1 MNILLVG
8 HPNVGKSVIFS
19 QLTGVR
25 VLASNYPGST
35 VAFTEGCTRLGNS
48 VARVVDAPGTY
59 SLSSPSSAAEEV
71 VIRML
76 DDADLVVNVVDAT
89 GLERNLHLTL
99 ALLDSGK
106 PTVVALNMWDEA
118 AHKGIT
124 IDVEKLEEELG
135 VPVIPTVANAGEG
148 LKALKECLQN
158 AELSPRAARA
168 ASAERWVTI
177 GRITERVQSLEH
189 RHHTFLEWLG
199 DCSVRMSTGLPIAII
214 VLAASFFGIRLIG
227 EGAQGYL
234 LEPVFEQA
242 WRPVTERIS
251 QGLNQTGFAH
261 QLLIGKLVS
270 GRIDFLQSFGLLTTG
285 LFVPFAIVFP
295 SFWLFTFGSGY

>member
-148 LKALKECLQN
+148 LKALEECLQN

-189 RHHTFLEWLG
+189 RHHTFCL
-199 DCSVRMSTGLPIAII
+199 
-214 VLAASFFGIRLIG
+214 
-227 EGAQGYL
+227 
-234 LEPVFEQA
+234 
-242 WRPVTERIS
+242 
-251 QGLNQTGFAH
+251 
-261 QLLIGKLVS
+261 
-270 GRIDFLQSFGLLTTG
+270 
-285 LFVPFAIVFP
+285 
-295 SFWLFTFGSGY
+295 GSGFSSVAS